1 MTVAYITTTRSPPNP
16 YTTLMDS
23 TKRSARAGVWTKGAG
38 DWLPCSS
45 ERLRLGGGWFVVVG
59 STPIGSV
66 YRLGDAWSTVSRGT
80 HPALGA
86 RVHSPQGP
94 LNWHSTRAQPARE
107 RVRTGSSTCVGQD
120 RKTRPSHYPDTSNTH
135 TPTPWLP
142 PYRSYTG
149 SQPPHTKKG
158 FGWKYKRV
166 WVGIWVCPQNHQVLG
181 ARSPLTH
188 QTPHKRG
195 IGWVC
200 PAASYSPTHSR
211 VQYHRRYE
219 A

>member
-1 MTVAYITTTRSPPNP
+1 MLPQRV
-16 YTTLMDS
+16 
-23 TKRSARAGVWTKGAG
+23 TKKIG
-38 DWLPCSS
+38 
-45 ERLRLGGGWFVVVG
+45 LRLGGGWFVVVG

-158 FGWKYKRV
+158 FGGSSRKRV
-166 WVGIWVCPQNHQVLG
+166 DEGSESACF
-181 ARSPLTH
+181 
-188 QTPHKRG
+188 
-195 IGWVC
+195 
-200 PAASYSPTHSR
+200 
-211 VQYHRRYE
+211 E
-219 A
+219 E

>member
-1 MTVAYITTTRSPPNP
+1 M
-16 YTTLMDS
+16 
-23 TKRSARAGVWTKGAG
+23 
-38 DWLPCSS
+38 
-45 ERLRLGGGWFVVVG
+45 VG

-135 TPTPWLP
+135 TPSPPGYPPTGPTPDPSHPTQRRGL
-142 PYRSYTG
+142 G
-149 SQPPHTKKG
+149 GNTKKG
-158 FGWKYKRV
+158 LGGDMGVPPKPSGFGGTITLNTPNPPQEED
-166 WVGIWVCPQNHQVLG
+166 WVGVSGGVLLSHTLPCAVPSALRG
-181 ARSPLTH
+181 LASGFGMRPGVSLTL
-188 QTPHKRG
+188 
-195 IGWVC
+195 
-200 PAASYSPTHSR
+200 
-211 VQYHRRYE
+211 
-219 A
+219 

>member
-1 MTVAYITTTRSPPNP
+1 MPSPVGRHMLPQRV
-16 YTTLMDS
+16 
-23 TKRSARAGVWTKGAG
+23 TKKIG
-38 DWLPCSS
+38 
-45 ERLRLGGGWFVVVG
+45 LRLGGGWFVVVG

-135 TPTPWLP
+135 TPRTPLGYPRLP
-142 PYRSYTG
+142 
-149 SQPPHTKKG
+149 
-158 FGWKYKRV
+158 
-166 WVGIWVCPQNHQVLG
+166 VLHRIP
-181 ARSPLTH
+181 A
-188 QTPHKRG
+188 TPHKEGVWVEIQKGLGGDMGVPPKPSGFGGTITLNTPNPPQEEDWVGVSGGVLLSHTLPCAVPSALRG
-195 IGWVC
+195 L
-200 PAASYSPTHSR
+200 ASGFGMRPGVSLTL
-211 VQYHRRYE
+211 
-219 A
+219 